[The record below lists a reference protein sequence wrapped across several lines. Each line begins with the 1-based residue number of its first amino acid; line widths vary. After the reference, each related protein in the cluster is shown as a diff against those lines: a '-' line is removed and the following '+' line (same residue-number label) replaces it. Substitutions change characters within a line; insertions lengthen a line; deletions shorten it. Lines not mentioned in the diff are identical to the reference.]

1 MSEPPRDGP
10 GAVARFA
17 RLGRRALLTYRHLG
31 ARTLAY
37 RALTFPLRATPLR
50 EYVYLGPRVVA
61 DRLPARR
68 WYRRHGRPVTVV
80 IPSYRDAGHVEALVA
95 SIRRTTSRALV
106 HIVVAD
112 DASGPEHVA
121 RLRAIV
127 GVQVVAAEE
136 NRGFAANVNRGL
148 RAADPRHDVVLLN
161 SDMIALD
168 GWLACLQYAAHR
180 DEDVGIVGA
189 RLLYPDG
196 RIQFGGTVRN
206 LGAREWFDHRFR
218 FKPAD
223 WGPACVGGEAL
234 AVTGACM
241 YVRRTLIERIGL
253 LDERYPM
260 AYEDVDWCLR
270 AWQAGLRVLYYPPAA
285 LEHHES
291 VTRGTVQG
299 DREVASQRLF
309 WSRWGDFLDARR
321 VRDENGRLRIVYVT
335 HDTGVGGGH
344 REVFEQL
351 NRLAE
356 RGHDVRLYTLDAPPE
371 WFALRCP
378 VHTFGDY
385 DALVDEL
392 APLEAIKVATWWKTA
407 SPVWRASVL
416 AGIPVYFV
424 QDQESS
430 YYPDSERA
438 RAEVLETY
446 RHEFRYLTTSRWNR
460 ARLAELHLPS
470 TAVGCGVDVERFAPL
485 PGEPRE
491 ERMVLALGRLN
502 PLKNVGLTVAAW
514 RRLAEPRPQ
523 LCLFGSEPQSQ
534 PGQGVRYVTSPTD
547 EEVNRLYNRAT
558 VFVATSVHEGFG
570 LPALEAMSA
579 GTAVV
584 CTDADGNRDY
594 CRDGENCLMTA
605 ADAGSVAA
613 ALQRVIGDAS
623 LRQRLGRAGRQTA
636 LEYAWPAHID
646 AVEAFFEDVARPTRV
661 VLGDQPT
668 AGALTDAGQ
677 APLARGM
684 SGQ

>member
-1 MSEPPRDGP
+1 MSDLPRHDLRP
-10 GAVARFA
+10 TARLA
-17 RLGRRALLTYRHLG
+17 HLGRRALLTYRHLG

-37 RALTFPLRATPLR
+37 RLLTFPLRATPLR
-50 EYVYLGPRVVA
+50 RYVYLGPRAVA

-80 IPSYRDAGHVEALVA
+80 IPSYRDAALVESLVA
-95 SIRRTTSRALV
+95 SIRRTTRRALV
-106 HIVVAD
+106 HIVVSD

-121 RLRAIV
+121 RLRAIA
-127 GVQVVAAEE
+127 GIEVVAAQE

-148 RAADPRHDVVLLN
+148 RAADPRHDVVVLN
-161 SDMIALD
+161 SDMVALD

-196 RIQFGGTVRN
+196 RIQFAGTVRN
-206 LGAREWFDHRFR
+206 LGAPEWFDHRFR
-218 FKPAD
+218 FKAAD

-253 LDERYPM
+253 LDEQYPM

-270 AWQAGLRVLYYPPAA
+270 AWQAGMRVLYYPAAA

-299 DREVASQRLF
+299 EREAASQRLF
-309 WSRWGDFLDARR
+309 WSRWGDFLDARQ
-321 VRDENGRLRIVYVT
+321 VRDEHGRLRIVYVT

-344 REVFEQL
+344 REIFEQL

-356 RGHDVRLYTLDAPPE
+356 RGHDVRLFTLDAEPD

-378 VHTFGDY
+378 VHSFLDY
-385 DALVDEL
+385 DTLVDEL

-407 SPVWRASVL
+407 PPVWRASVL
-416 AGIPVYFV
+416 TGIPVYFV

-430 YYPDSERA
+430 YYPDSPRA
-438 RAEVLETY
+438 RSQVLETY
-446 RHEFRYLTTSRWNR
+446 RHEFRYLTTSEWNSE
-460 ARLAELHLPS
+460 RLAELHLPS

-485 PGEPRE
+485 PEGSRE
-491 ERMVLALGRLN
+491 DRTIVALGRRN
-502 PLKNVGLTVAAW
+502 PLKNLGLTLAAW
-514 RRLAEPRPQ
+514 RRLDEPRPQ
-523 LCLFGSEPQSQ
+523 LCLFGSEPDCH
-534 PGQGVRYVTSPTD
+534 PGEGASYVIAPTD
-547 EEVNRLYNRAT
+547 EEVNGLYNRAT

-570 LPALEAMSA
+570 LPALEAMAA

-594 CRDGENCLMTA
+594 CRDGENCLIAA
-605 ADAGSVAA
+605 ADAGSVAG
-613 ALQRVIGDAS
+613 ALARVIGDAS

-636 LEYAWPAHID
+636 LDYAWPAHID
-646 AVEAFFEDVARPTRV
+646 AVEAFFEDVARPGRV
-661 VLGDQPT
+661 VLGERPGS
-668 AGALTDAGQ
+668 GALVEGQ
-677 APLARGM
+677 QARLA
-684 SGQ
+684 